1 MDFTDLL
8 RSVDAVLGPGYG
20 IFGGRALH
28 WATLRF
34 SPARARWVSMEFW
47 HPKQKGRFAED
58 GSYLL
63 EIPYADERELSMDI
77 LKYGPDCEVVGP
89 EALRVSVATALRV
102 ALAHYPAADA
112 APPSDAP
119 LPAGDPGLL

>member
-1 MDFTDLL
+1 
-8 RSVDAVLGPGYG
+8 
-20 IFGGRALH
+20 
-28 WATLRF
+28 
-34 SPARARWVSMEFW
+34 MEFW

-77 LKYGPDCEVVGP
+77 LKYGPDCEVVAP
-89 EALRVSVATALRV
+89 DALRASVAAALRA

-112 APPSDAP
+112 APPPAVPS
-119 LPAGDPGLL
+119 PAGDAGLR